1 MPFSQLSTA
10 HKLRD
15 DRRGINFGEI
25 LTRFK
30 LTLQTCHLDTAPS
43 SAPAEAS
50 VPPPPAATEWQPRA
64 KLGHRTQHP
73 TGGVAGQGRPSVAGW
88 RNNRRL
94 RQPFL
99 SAGEETTRWEVHQQ
113 KLAVARYFG
122 RSREQDGGGD
132 PVPGDQGARLH
143 QGKRAPATAPWP
155 ASNHR
160 NVGLL
165 VWAMWQVFPHLT
177 DVARKHKAKGLI
189 VVGVTSESKAQVAG
203 FVQQMGY
210 GMDYVVALTLV
221 GIAGVRG
228 IPHAFVVGSDG
239 RIKFSGH
246 PMDPGFAAAVDK
258 AVSESPPKQAPP
270 PPSPITASRE
280 ELHAMAIKELK
291 QILRDR
297 GVSMTGLAEK
307 GDIVAKI
314 LETCTA
320 GGCEGT
326 SLSGA
331 SPSPQ
336 GGEEPAKPK
345 NVVCEDGVCRVIKE
359 EEGPPA
365 SAGQAAADALSHT
378 PPDDGL
384 GPDSDV
390 SSFKVSELKAA
401 LKLRGVSIAGLAEK
415 ADLMQALRQA
425 LQA

>member
-1 MPFSQLSTA
+1 
-10 HKLRD
+10 
-15 DRRGINFGEI
+15 
-25 LTRFK
+25 
-30 LTLQTCHLDTAPS
+30 
-43 SAPAEAS
+43 
-50 VPPPPAATEWQPRA
+50 
-64 KLGHRTQHP
+64 
-73 TGGVAGQGRPSVAGW
+73 
-88 RNNRRL
+88 
-94 RQPFL
+94 
-99 SAGEETTRWEVHQQ
+99 
-113 KLAVARYFG
+113 
-122 RSREQDGGGD
+122 
-132 PVPGDQGARLH
+132 
-143 QGKRAPATAPWP
+143 
-155 ASNHR
+155 
-160 NVGLL
+160 
-165 VWAMWQVFPHLT
+165 
-177 DVARKHKAKGLI
+177 

-210 GMDYVVALTLV
+210 GMDYVVASDAGGDCQRKLAAP
-221 GIAGVRG
+221 AGVRG